1 MECTKTKTTR
11 RDNVVSNILHHK
23 RARPVRK
30 YWMNFRYRRALKKH
44 GALLHQRQVLLDFA
58 HKDLRRA
65 RAGAMNIIP
74 TTSGAAKAVA
84 LVIPNLKGK
93 LNGLAFR
100 VPTPVVSVVDLTA
113 SLVKRATA
121 EEINKAFEVA
131 AAGPMKGI
139 LGINYEPLVSSDY
152 KGMTPP
158 HRDG

>member
-1 MECTKTKTTR
+1 
-11 RDNVVSNILHHK
+11 
-23 RARPVRK
+23 
-30 YWMNFRYRRALKKH
+30 
-44 GALLHQRQVLLDFA
+44 
-58 HKDLRRA
+58 
-65 RAGAMNIIP
+65 MNIIP